1 VQPITHAVFAV
12 AFKVTV
18 PAGVVVGSGGMKHVV

>member
-1 VQPITHAVFAV
+1 MHAVFAD

-18 PAGVVVGSGGMKHVV
+18 PARMAVGGAGMTQPV